1 MFSLGGGAEK
11 CLLQGQASLKNSKLP
26 NGFWEK
32 DFMGKIWGEG
42 SRVCSFL
49 LIGGEVTE

>member
-1 MFSLGGGAEK
+1 MLK
-11 CLLQGQASLKNSKLP
+11 THKLLDN
-26 NGFWEK
+26 FWEK
-32 DFMGKIWGEG
+32 DFMGEIWGEG